1 MAPARRARRTQLSK
15 EARREQL
22 LEAALTAFER
32 GGYHGTQVSDVIREA
47 GVARGTFYLHFPSKH
62 AVFAALVDRMLA
74 LFLEVRPAEPDPDV
88 TSAADVETVLR
99 RSYRTVFETFRGQRR
114 LCRLLFEEAAGVDK
128 GFTDAI
134 ARHFRAWHDRVART
148 LQLFVARGVARGDLD
163 VALTG
168 DLVLGMVERIARRHL
183 FAERAPDLER
193 LVDAVVALELRG
205 ILR

>member
-47 GVARGTFYLHFPSKH
+47 GVARGTFYLYFPSKH
-62 AVFAALVDRMLA
+62 AVFGALVERMLA
-74 LFLEVRPAEPDPDV
+74 LFLQVRPAEPDPDV
-88 TSAADVETVLR
+88 ASAADVETVLR
-99 RSYRTVFETFRGQRR
+99 RSYRAVFETFRAHRR

-134 ARHFRAWHDRVART
+134 ARHFRAWHDRVVRT
-148 LQLFVARGVARGDLD
+148 LQMFVTRGVARGDLD

-183 FAERAPDLER
+183 FAERAPDLGR

>member
-1 MAPARRARRTQLSK
+1 VATARRARRTQLSK

-47 GVARGTFYLHFPSKH
+47 GVARGTFYLYFPSKH
-62 AVFAALVDRMLA
+62 AVFAALVERMLA

-99 RSYRTVFETFRGQRR
+99 RSYRTVFETFRGHRR

-183 FAERAPDLER
+183 FADRSPDLDR